1 MRIEAIDTS
10 FVKNVYGRDC
20 VGRNPTDRGR
30 KATKLSA
37 IVATD
42 GVPLALAFFPGN
54 VSDQRTVEA
63 TIRSRLAPPAQRGT
77 PLYADK
83 GYDSAANRALMRRFG
98 YVDCIAA
105 RRHVTHRVVN
115 RRRNVVERSF
125 AWLDKSRRLI
135 MRYDQKVSTYEA
147 WTLLACLGM
156 VGARLL

>member
-1 MRIEAIDTS
+1 MST
-10 FVKNVYGRDC
+10 YGTASKGTLLI
-20 VGRNPTDRGR
+20 VV
-30 KATKLSA
+30 AA
-37 IVATD
+37 IVAND
-42 GVPLALAFFPGN
+42 GVPLALAFIPGN

-115 RRRNVVERSF
+115 RRRNVVARSF

-135 MRYDQKVSTYEA
+135 MRYDHKVSAYEA
-147 WTLLACLGM
+147 WTLLVCLRM